1 MCGGG
6 GGVEGEGEGPAVQAL
21 ASEARAT
28 FFAIS
33 ASSLTSQWH
42 GEGEK
47 LVRML
52 FKVACAMQP
61 SIIFVGALPGP
72 WPTCCCHSPFIVCD
86 RRMLNDGIVVGAYQC
101 NYSSSVCITDGEYE
115 F

>member
-1 MCGGG
+1 M
-6 GGVEGEGEGPAVQAL
+6 QAL

-52 FKVACAMQP
+52 FRVACAMQP
-61 SIIFVGALPGP
+61 SIIFVGALPRP
-72 WPTCCCHSPFIVCD
+72 WPTCCCHSPCIVCD
-86 RRMLNDGIVVGAYQC
+86 RRMLNDGIVVGAI
-101 NYSSSVCITDGEYE
+101 NYSSSVCVIDGE
-115 F
+115 